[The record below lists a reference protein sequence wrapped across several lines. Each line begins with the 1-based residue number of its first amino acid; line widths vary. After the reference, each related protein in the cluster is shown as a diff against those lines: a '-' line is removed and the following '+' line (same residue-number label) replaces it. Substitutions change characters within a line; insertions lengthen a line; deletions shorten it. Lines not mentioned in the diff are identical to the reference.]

1 MGIPTVTVIMKEIDF
16 LPEWYKSGRRR
27 QISYRTQY
35 IALCCIFAVMIAWNF
50 VTVRS
55 VSKAAAELTQ
65 EAAKQGGAE
74 NVSREFAKIRTEVT
88 RLQKKSETIEK
99 IDSKIDVASVLAEMS
114 FLIDEKIM
122 LSKVEFIAEKFAEE
136 QKTKP
141 NGSSAVRVAG
151 GNFARREAPPLGD
164 VRFKVVIS
172 GVASDASYVA
182 DLVCKLEDSP
192 YFCQVIPSF
201 SRNRE
206 IKVETGVAEEN
217 LRISEFEIRCYL
229 ANYSR
234 LKGVPQTR
242 KNAFGGPSVCES
254 S

>member
-1 MGIPTVTVIMKEIDF
+1 
-16 LPEWYKSGRRR
+16 
-27 QISYRTQY
+27 
-35 IALCCIFAVMIAWNF
+35 
-50 VTVRS
+50 
-55 VSKAAAELTQ
+55 
-65 EAAKQGGAE
+65 
-74 NVSREFAKIRTEVT
+74 
-88 RLQKKSETIEK
+88 
-99 IDSKIDVASVLAEMS
+99 
-114 FLIDEKIM
+114 
-122 LSKVEFIAEKFAEE
+122 
-136 QKTKP
+136 
-141 NGSSAVRVAG
+141 
-151 GNFARREAPPLGD
+151 
-164 VRFKVVIS
+164 VIS